1 MATISRRS
9 VLKGIAAAMMAPTI
23 QLRPSVPDERLLLPF
38 CDPDSCR
45 YSFEA
50 PFGHGSLTYAT
61 DARAMIRC
69 ELANRQEVGERRLPR
84 DIDNVWGRWFQPAS
98 QWRPLTPDDIQPTV
112 EDDCAKCFTCGDRRV
127 RLGGNYPDIDDR
139 GLIVDARLRMLDY
152 DIDDNSVRDDSCP
165 ACRGLS
171 RGHKNIAVLFGEE
184 HQAHELKRILALP
197 NVMVCTSE
205 FSPEG
210 HAPAL
215 LFRADGFEGI
225 ALGLV
230 PREFRV

>member
-1 MATISRRS
+1 MQVSRRS
-9 VLKGIAAAMMAPTI
+9 VLKGIAAAMMCPTI
-23 QLRPSVPDERLLLPF
+23 QLRASVPDERLLLPF

-50 PFGHGSLTYAT
+50 PFGYGSLTYAT

-69 ELANRQEVGERRLPR
+69 ELANRQEVGEKRLPK
-84 DIDNVWGRWFQPAS
+84 DIDNVWGRWFKPAS
-98 QWRPLTPDDIQPTV
+98 QWRPLTPADIQPTV
-112 EDDCAKCFTCGDRRV
+112 EDDCVKCFTCGDRRV
-127 RLGGNYPDIDDR
+127 SLGKEYPEINSE
-139 GLIVDARLRMLDY
+139 GLPKDFRIRYLDY
-152 DIDDNSVRDDSCP
+152 DIDDNTIRDESCP
-165 ACRGLS
+165 VCNGLNK
-171 RGHKNIAVLFGEE
+171 GHNNIAVLFGQE

-205 FSPEG
+205 FHPAE

-230 PREFRV
+230 PREFRR